1 MEPSTEA
8 TVLEVK
14 GLGGGCASRLTY
26 NAKSPIGD
34 GGTERTDCGL
44 SDLGVAVVGEA
55 NRVGMVVD
63 LSHTGFRNRE
73 ERN

>member
-1 MEPSTEA
+1 MQ
-8 TVLEVK
+8 
-14 GLGGGCASRLTY
+14 LTY
-26 NAKSPIGD
+26 NVKSPIGD

-63 LSHTGFRNRE
+63 LSHTGFRDSE